1 ANTDS
6 GIIAVGIGD
15 NLAVVN
21 RTSGLVDWLDK
32 NIRDLLEPHLA
43 GISIKEC
50 QDSNGNVFALMY
62 VPKGR
67 VMPYRVGSVKS
78 CSKEKKNLRE
88 YFQRIG
94 TNSVPIPM
102 PIVRSL
108 YLSNER
114 SLDITVH
121 VEPTQVT

>member
-1 ANTDS
+1 YLENKSVDIDLYKAQPSDIGDFKLRLAKEMSAFANTDS

-94 TNSVPIPM
+94 
-102 PIVRSL
+102 
-108 YLSNER
+108 
-114 SLDITVH
+114 
-121 VEPTQVT
+121 